1 MLNSS
6 YYSQP
11 VTELNQPNVSFV
23 NNTMSINAVFQSTAQ
38 NFRLQPAPQQD
49 EALFARLLGVLIGNL
64 LVPPVQSQPKSNN
77 LFSTL
82 LLLVLKKCGRGRRRD
97 WNSWDAAPP
106 PPPLP
111 PSLPSAYTRVP
122 NNDRTLET
130 AQVVSGL
137 MWD

>member
-6 YYSQP
+6 YYGQP